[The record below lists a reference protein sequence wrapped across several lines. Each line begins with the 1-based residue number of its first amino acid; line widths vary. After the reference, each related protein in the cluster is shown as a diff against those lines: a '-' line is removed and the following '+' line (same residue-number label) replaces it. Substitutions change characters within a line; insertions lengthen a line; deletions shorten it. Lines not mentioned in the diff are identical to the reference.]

1 MRRTPGG
8 ETGAFRGPRR
18 AGDRADR
25 FGRICVAAFVPTRP
39 GAEWLARIAG
49 ASGHGSCGWAVR
61 EGVIR
66 RIEGIAGER
75 GPAVET
81 EPVEFASLVI
91 SKNQVVWI
99 NQHLDRL
106 GLDLAKVLEDGLDD
120 LARRYGVGP
129 LGENG
134 GGQ

>member
-1 MRRTPGG
+1 
-8 ETGAFRGPRR
+8 
-18 AGDRADR
+18 
-25 FGRICVAAFVPTRP
+25 
-39 GAEWLARIAG
+39 
-49 ASGHGSCGWAVR
+49 
-61 EGVIR
+61 
-66 RIEGIAGER
+66 
-75 GPAVET
+75 
-81 EPVEFASLVI
+81 VI